1 MHEHDNQTQPLLQE
15 LMERL
20 KAEQC
25 SCVIRSGSTMRIF
38 RERGVRD
45 LHRLL
50 TSEPQFLRGALVADK
65 VVGKGAAALMI
76 LGCVE
81 GLYAG
86 VLSRPA
92 RDLLVGAGVRTICD
106 TLVPHI
112 VNRAKTDRCPLE
124 KRCDEAATAEECR
137 PLIEAFIRTLPQ

>member
-1 MHEHDNQTQPLLQE
+1 MHEHDNQNQALLQE

-20 KAEQC
+20 TAEQC
-25 SCVIRSGSTMRIF
+25 SCVIRSGSAIRVF

-45 LHRLL
+45 LHHLL
-50 TSEPQFLRGALVADK
+50 TREPQFLRGALVADK

-76 LGCVE
+76 LGGVE

-92 RDLLVGAGVRTICD
+92 RDLLVGAGVWTTYD

-137 PLIEAFIRTLPQ
+137 PLIEAFIATLPQ

>member
-25 SCVIRSGSTMRIF
+25 SCVIRSGRTIRIF

-50 TSEPQFLRGALVADK
+50 TTEPELLQGALVADK

-76 LGCVE
+76 LGGVE

-92 RDLLVGAGVRTICD
+92 RDLLVGAGVRTIYD

-112 VNRAKTDRCPLE
+112 VNRMKTDRCPLE
-124 KRCDEAATAEECR
+124 KRCEEAATAEECL